1 MGWKE
6 FLDEEVRMSTMTAT
20 AAGSLVSRL
29 VRGVVAGI
37 GAGIVFIAITLWFA
51 DSMGDPAR
59 MPLHMIATVV
69 QGDDAMMQA
78 DTNATVG
85 TIVHLVISAGYGAA
99 FAFVLPWLRSNAI
112 IAAAGVIYGAVLYV
126 VNFEI
131 LAPWLFTTLDMAN
144 KPFELAVHIVFGSLL
159 GLGLLH
165 YETKPGQRVAA

>member
-1 MGWKE
+1 
-6 FLDEEVRMSTMTAT
+6 MSTVTAT
-20 AAGSLVSRL
+20 AAGSLVSRV
-29 VRGVVAGI
+29 VRGAAAGV
-37 GAGIVFIAITLWFA
+37 GSGIVFVAITMWFA

-69 QGDDAMMQA
+69 QGDDAMMKG

-85 TIVHLVISAGYGAA
+85 AIVHLVISAGYGIA
-99 FAFVLPWLRSNAI
+99 FAFVLPWLRTNAM
-112 IAAAGVIYGAVLYV
+112 IALAATVYGVVLYV

-165 YETKPGQRVAA
+165 YEAVGRRVATA

>member
-1 MGWKE
+1 
-6 FLDEEVRMSTMTAT
+6 MSTLTAT

-29 VRGVVAGI
+29 VRGAVAGI
-37 GAGIVFIAITLWFA
+37 GAGIVFVAITMWFA

-69 QGDDAMMQA
+69 QGDDAMMQG

-85 TIVHLVISAGYGAA
+85 AIVHVVISAGYGVA
-99 FAFVLPWLRSNAI
+99 FAFVLPWLRTNAM
-112 IAAAGVIYGAVLYV
+112 IAAAATVYGALLYV

-144 KPFELAVHIVFGSLL
+144 KPFELSVHIVFGALL

-165 YETKPGQRVAA
+165 YETGSGHRVEA

>member
-1 MGWKE
+1 
-6 FLDEEVRMSTMTAT
+6 MSTMTAT
-20 AAGSLVSRL
+20 AASSLVSRL
-29 VRGVVAGI
+29 VRGAAAGV
-37 GAGIVFIAITLWFA
+37 GAGIVFIAITMWFA

-69 QGDDAMMQA
+69 QGDDAMMEG

-85 TIVHLVISAGYGAA
+85 AIVHLVISAGYGIA
-99 FAFVLPWLRSNAI
+99 FALVLPWLRTDAI
-112 IAAAGVIYGAVLYV
+112 VAAAATLFGVVLYV

-144 KPFELAVHIVFGSLL
+144 KPFELAIHIVFGSLL

-165 YETKPGQRVAA
+165 YGVGVVRRVATT